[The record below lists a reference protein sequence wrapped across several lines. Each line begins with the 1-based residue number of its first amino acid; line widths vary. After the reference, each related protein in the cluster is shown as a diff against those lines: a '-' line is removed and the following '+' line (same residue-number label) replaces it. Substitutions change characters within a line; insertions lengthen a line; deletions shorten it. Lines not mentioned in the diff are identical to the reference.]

1 MSQFCLAKLAHF
13 KSQKINLTSL
23 FVIMICYTNG
33 TMKDTKV
40 KNLLSAEKK
49 RQKSVINL
57 IASENY
63 VSKDVLEALGTE
75 TTNKYAE
82 GYPGARYYGGN
93 EIIDKI
99 ENLAIDRALKLFK
112 LNPKMWGV
120 NVQPHS
126 GSPANIAV
134 YQALVPRGGKI
145 MGMVL
150 SHGGHLTHGH
160 NVSFSGKFWKQ
171 VPYTVDPKTEKI
183 NYEELKK
190 IAKKEKPAL
199 VIAGYSAYP
208 RKIDFKKMREVADV
222 AGAYLMV
229 DMAHISGLVAS
240 GVHPTPFKY
249 ADVVTTTTHKTLRGP
264 RGGMIFARRDHGHV
278 KTKKSE
284 PTLFEKIQKSVFP
297 GMQGGPHMNQIAA
310 LAVALKEADSRAF
323 KKYAEQVVKNNKAL
337 AGELKKLGW
346 RITSGGTD
354 NHVFLM
360 DVWNGGTGLTGKDA
374 SRKLE
379 QAGIIVN
386 MNTIPFDTHS
396 PFNPSGLRLG
406 TPAETTR
413 GKKEKDMIA
422 LARRIDKILRK

>member
-1 MSQFCLAKLAHF
+1 
-13 KSQKINLTSL
+13 
-23 FVIMICYTNG
+23 
-33 TMKDTKV
+33 MKDTKV
-40 KNLLSAEKK
+40 KNLLQAEKK

-63 VSKDVLEALGTE
+63 VSDDVLKALGTE

-82 GYPGARYYGGN
+82 GYAGARYYGGN
-93 EIIDKI
+93 EIIDQI
-99 ENLAIDRALKLFK
+99 ENLAIERALKLFK
-112 LNPKMWGV
+112 LSEKKWGV

-134 YQALVPRGGKI
+134 YQALVPKGGKI

-150 SHGGHLTHGH
+150 AHGGHLTHGH
-160 NVSFSGKFWKQ
+160 NVSFSGTFWQQ
-171 VPYTVDPKTEKI
+171 VPYMVNKKTEKI
-183 NYEELKK
+183 DYEELKK
-190 IAKKEKPAL
+190 IAKKEKPAI

-208 RKIDFKKMREVADV
+208 RKIDFKKMREVADA

-229 DMAHISGLVAS
+229 DMAHIAGLVAGGQHAS
-240 GVHPTPFKY
+240 PFKY
-249 ADVVTTTTHKTLRGP
+249 ADVVTSTTHKTLRGP
-264 RGGMIFARRDHGHV
+264 RGGIIFARKDVGVNRSL
-278 KTKKSE
+278 KKGE
-284 PTLFEKIQKSVFP
+284 KTLFEKIQKSVFP

-310 LAVALKEADSRAF
+310 LAVALKEADSASF

-360 DVWNGGTGLTGKDA
+360 DVWNDGTGISGKEA
-374 SRKLE
+374 STRLE
-379 QAGIIVN
+379 KEGIIVN
-386 MNTIPFDTHS
+386 MNTIPYDTRS
-396 PFNPSGLRLG
+396 PFNPSGIRIG
-406 TPAETTR
+406 TPAETTV

-422 LARRIDKILRK
+422 LAHRIDKILRA